1 MTGTPY
7 LRVVWARSLVA
18 VFTLS
23 TLHTEEQASW
33 IRKYTTASTVTV
45 TLSFVRIW
53 ERKGGRGTSCWVELQ
68 IGGNL
73 EVKSV
78 PKFGKIP
85 RKLQIFIS
93 DSSIVSKY
101 SLLAQVDTTLKRFEG
116 LYFEQSI
123 FDCIEVTLESYINLQ
138 TTVCLFELVRAQLKI
153 WTITS

>member
-1 MTGTPY
+1 MTETTD

-23 TLHTEEQASW
+23 TLQTEEQASW

-53 ERKGGRGTSCWVELQ
+53 EGKGGRGRCRWVGLQ
-68 IGGNL
+68 IWGNQ

-85 RKLQIFIS
+85 RKLQIFVS
-93 DSSIVSKY
+93 HSSIVSKH
-101 SLLAQVDTTLKRFEG
+101 SLLAQLNTTLKHFEG

-123 FDCIEVTLESYINLQ
+123 FNCIEVTLESYINLQ
-138 TTVCLFELVRAQLKI
+138 TTVCLFE
-153 WTITS
+153 